1 MTVVNVLCYNRKA
14 MVTESLLKNA
24 RIIQSFRR
32 SIGFEVVE
40 DGTLVLRVPY
50 GISSQELLRIV
61 AKKEKWIAGA
71 QTRVRREREEHH
83 TLRLQ
88 DGETFLLFG
97 RPCTLRLR
105 PGTGFSY
112 RKEEGLLEMGDQE
125 TRENLAR
132 FLIGQLRPV
141 LGELVSRYASQM
153 GLRLPVVKC
162 SRAKKRWGYCNWKG
176 EIGFSWPLVFCPREV
191 IAYVVVH
198 ELCHIRNMSH
208 NKAFWQAVA
217 QVLPDYRER
226 ENWLKV
232 HRKVMSTL

>member
-14 MVTESLLKNA
+14 MVAESLLKNA

-71 QTRVRREREEHH
+71 QARVRREREEHH

-162 SRAKKRWGYCNWKG
+162 SRAKKDGGTVTGRGKSGSPGPWYSAPGK
-176 EIGFSWPLVFCPREV
+176 S
-191 IAYVVVH
+191 
-198 ELCHIRNMSH
+198 
-208 NKAFWQAVA
+208 
-217 QVLPDYRER
+217 
-226 ENWLKV
+226 
-232 HRKVMSTL
+232 

>member
-1 MTVVNVLCYNRKA
+1 

-71 QTRVRREREEHH
+71 QARARREREEHH